1 MTKTT
6 YAAAALCAVFA
17 VGWPAAQA
25 AAADLGYSFVDF
37 GAVGLQGGLDGTKAS
52 TPTQTVAV
60 HTDTGTGLSVAGS
73 LQVGQR
79 LYLRGS
85 YDSAVIDVSAVVQS
99 PLALVNTSG
108 NFDRTSSRAA
118 FGYHRAFGE
127 KIDAFAELTWDSV
140 NYDFGSFAGEN
151 FDAKDSGAGAGI
163 GLRWSAT
170 DALEIYAALHAS
182 PVADI
187 DLTRS
192 TLSSGTEAT
201 VGLRYYFFQDLGFGV
216 DLRSGDVDALTLSM
230 RLGFGELRAGGR

>member
-1 MTKTT
+1 MTKTH
-6 YAAAALCAVFA
+6 AALLCAA
-17 VGWPAAQA
+17 VALGLPAAQA

-37 GAVGLQGGLDGTKAS
+37 GAVGLQGGLSGTKAS
-52 TPTQTVAV
+52 TPIQTVAID
-60 HTDTGTGLSVAGS
+60 TNTGTGLNVAGS
-73 LQVGQR
+73 LEVGER
-79 LYLRGS
+79 FFLRGS
-85 YDSAVIDVSAVVQS
+85 YDSAVVDVSAVVQS

-108 NFDRTSSRAA
+108 NFVRSASRAA

-151 FDAKDSGAGAGI
+151 FDAKDSGAGVGV

-170 DALEIYAALHAS
+170 DSLEIYAAVHAS

-187 DLTRS
+187 DLTSS

-230 RLGFGELRAGGR
+230 RFGFGELRAGGR